1 MRFPVHRETVSIGK
15 HRVSVTGCVFQVFK
29 MKKCVLFSP
38 FVCVFSERKKIRED
52 LSKIVNDSFGVI

>member
-1 MRFPVHRETVSIGK
+1 
-15 HRVSVTGCVFQVFK
+15 